1 MREKKSAILFCIRIS
16 IAIIAVLLLVM
27 ATFPVAS
34 AKKAKVVTSCNFE
47 GEEINEFAP
56 SEEVYVKANGLVKNK
71 DYKIWIQDDP
81 VSKGEILDASEDPSG
96 AQETVTTD
104 NEGGF
109 GPTLIWSIPADA
121 LVTHHE
127 YDIVVDRQK
136 GKDKGKGKDKD
147 KDKYKYNPKSDGLDS
162 ASVAGIVAPVPDV
175 SSLILFA
182 SGLVLV
188 SVYYA
193 YGRSRREE

>member
-1 MREKKSAILFCIRIS
+1 MREKKRAILFCIRIS

-34 AKKAKVVTSCNFE
+34 AKKAKVVVTSCNSE
-47 GEEINEFAP
+47 GKEINQFAP
-56 SEEVYVKANGLVKNK
+56 GEEVYVKATGLEKK
-71 DYKIWIQDDP
+71 KKYTIWIQDNP

-104 NEGGF
+104 KKGSF
-109 GPTLIWSIPADA
+109 GPTLIWPIPADA
-121 LVTHHE
+121 QVTHHE

-136 GKDKGKGKDKD
+136 GKDKGKD